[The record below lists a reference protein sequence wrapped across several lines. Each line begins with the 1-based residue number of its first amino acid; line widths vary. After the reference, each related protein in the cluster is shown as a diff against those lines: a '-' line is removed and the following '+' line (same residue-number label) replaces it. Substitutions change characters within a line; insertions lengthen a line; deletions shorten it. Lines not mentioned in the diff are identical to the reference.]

1 MLTTIS
7 IYTENMSKEEMFTFA
22 HQLMSKLE
30 EIKKIEKV
38 HIVKVDPDLE
48 KDKGLSEWD
57 KLGLIK

>member
-48 KDKGLSEWD
+48 KDKGVSEWD

>member
-30 EIKKIEKV
+30 EIKEIEKV
-38 HIVKVDPDLE
+38 HIVKVKPDDE
-48 KDKGLSEWD
+48 KV
-57 KLGLIK
+57 KLYK